1 MIWTWAL
8 LLGIFNP
15 SKDLSINHKK
25 YNLLSG
31 WIHILP
37 ESKMYLQ
44 GKTSI
49 NKYHCQCLA
58 TNPNFEF
65 SLEQKEN
72 TCTFKTTHF
81 AINTTNLDC
90 KNSLYNYNIKK
101 KLESNKFPKIQIH
114 LLDIKE
120 TGITKFIFPHTWHQL
135 RIKTQVTI
143 RDKAL
148 IQNVQA
154 MAFKISEK
162 KYRLKGSH
170 VMSMQD
176 YLIHPSALI
185 FGMIKVED
193 AIEFNFDLL
202 LEIR

>member
-8 LLGIFNP
+8 LLGIFNTDNDI
-15 SKDLSINHKK
+15 SVIHNK

-44 GKTSI
+44 GKTSL
-49 NKYHCQCLA
+49 NKYHCKCQA
-58 TNPNFEF
+58 TNPSFEF
-65 SLEQKEN
+65 WLEQKKN
-72 TCTFKTTHF
+72 SCFFKTTHF
-81 AINTTNLDC
+81 SINTTNLDC

-101 KLESNKFPKIQIH
+101 KLESNKFPSIHIH
-114 LLDIKE
+114 LLNIKE
-120 TGITKFIFPHTWHQL
+120 NGIPKYIFPYTWHQL
-135 RIKTQVTI
+135 KIKTLVTI
-143 RDKAL
+143 REKAL
-148 IQNVQA
+148 IQNVEV

-162 KYRLKGSH
+162 RYQLKGSH

-176 YLIHPSALI
+176 YLIDTYALV
-185 FGMIKVED
+185 FGMVKVED
-193 AIEFNFDLL
+193 AIEFNFDLV